1 MKLSHTL
8 GVGVL
13 RAPSVNIAKVE
24 ALVAHYRSLLTF
36 EEGHLI
42 NRKLADANQLL
53 REAVGIVRRAL
64 DRSSR

>member
-1 MKLSHTL
+1 M
-8 GVGVL
+8 
-13 RAPSVNIAKVE
+13 NIAKVE